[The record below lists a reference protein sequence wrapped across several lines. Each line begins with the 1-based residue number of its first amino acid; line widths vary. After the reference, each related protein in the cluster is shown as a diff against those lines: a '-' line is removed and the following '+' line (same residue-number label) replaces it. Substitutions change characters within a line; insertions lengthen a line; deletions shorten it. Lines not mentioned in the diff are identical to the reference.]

1 MTVKNKTK
9 YSFFAN
15 SHLIWSVDDDA
26 ISVQIGTSIKR
37 RKLQQMR

>member
-15 SHLIWSVDDDA
+15 SHLVWSVDDA
-26 ISVQIGTSIKR
+26 TSVQIGTSIKR